1 MVESVIPNP
10 IKNSELLSFSS
21 KGGGK
26 KPEQPKSSAEII
38 QAASPDGLMMKQIE
52 ALIQRNAIKLLQ
64 IGETVFALHPMQ
76 DGAVEA
82 HIITQENPKQIANR
96 VKVLPK
102 SLKQMGFKKVTSFA
116 TEPGIARVLQSTGLP
131 IRMTKTS
138 QMISGV
144 QRPILKFELDL

>member
-1 MVESVIPNP
+1 MVQGIIPNP

-38 QAASPDGLMMKQIE
+38 QAASPDGLLMKQLA
-52 ALIQRNAIKLLQ
+52 ALIQKNALKLLQ
-64 IGETVFALHPMQ
+64 IGETVFALRPMP
-76 DGAVEA
+76 DGSVEA

-102 SLKQMGFKKVTSFA
+102 SLKQMGFKKVTSYA
-116 TEPGIARVLQSTGLP
+116 TEPGMARVLQSTGLP

-138 QMISGV
+138 QMIGGT
-144 QRPILKFELDL
+144 QQPIVKFELDL

>member
-1 MVESVIPNP
+1 MVQGVIPNP

-38 QAASPDGLMMKQIE
+38 QAASPDGLLMKQLA
-52 ALIQRNAIKLLQ
+52 ALIQKNALKLLQ
-64 IGETVFALHPMQ
+64 IGETVFALRPMP
-76 DGAVEA
+76 DGSVEA

-102 SLKQMGFKKVTSFA
+102 SLKQMGFKKVTSYA
-116 TEPGIARVLQSTGLP
+116 TEPGMARVLQSTGLP

-138 QMISGV
+138 QMIGGT
-144 QRPILKFELDL
+144 QQPIVKFELDL